1 MELLLLSRIHS
12 CLCRWQNPPVHPCS
26 VEGSWEAG
34 SSGCPAGGSAVTIRQ
49 WSFSPSPAS
58 CSRHRPARLPKGR
71 EVLGSGESQWVQAGA
86 LSTFQPRSWQVSF
99 PTRSCKSSNK
109 SRVSSGVSVTPTSPS
124 TLTLTPPPPSLSST
138 PSPCVQALRG
148 VSERDSEPR
157 LPHQSPHPRSRTRPG
172 VSKRSRAR
180 AASANPHLRRW
191 PDATARGCLAVT
203 ERPGCLSGA

>member
-1 MELLLLSRIHS
+1 M
-12 CLCRWQNPPVHPCS
+12 HPRS

-71 EVLGSGESQWVQAGA
+71 EVLGSGESRWVQAGA
-86 LSTFQPRSWQVSF
+86 LSTFPTKELAGQLSNEKLQEQQQEQSLLRGLRHPHQPQH
-99 PTRSCKSSNK
+99 TH
-109 SRVSSGVSVTPTSPS
+109 THTH
-124 TLTLTPPPPSLSST
+124 TPPSLSQT

-172 VSKRSRAR
+172 VSKCSRAR